1 MLAKN
6 QPSGARSRRRGI
18 DPVKRAVERVN
29 ARTAPAKSHSPRP
42 AGCDEKMRD
51 RADRQATPSNSYKM
65 SCDGALTLHGK
76 ARLIA
81 ALKPR
86 AGKTRVIRDIKTM
99 ALRPQ
104 KAPASNQN
112 AASEETQ
119 QETAAQQT
127 EERSEVEETAENK
140 AKSNETAQQ
149 QHDAQPEVEKQPR
162 EVTLIIAPKAP
173 EAEDDNVR
181 RDAAEFAL
189 RWSAE
194 AEQHVKGKSAEFVR
208 MVTSAA
214 YARIYLAE
222 AILCGAIAVIPIGR
236 VAPIDAFDKW
246 WTAFKV
252 GDLWFVLRYHD
263 KFIREYELTPA
274 FGPTPGDGGDPPPM
288 TRQQRRPPPQRIGP
302 RPRVRRN
309 RGGAQGSRATK
320 QLGKAIKK
328 KARKAKRIA
337 MEFCLRAMRELEVR
351 SCDLTYD
358 VVQLWRQKRPRLLRS
373 VVHMRRA
380 CGSTMQFLRDV
391 SASFVQ
397 VRQEAD
403 ALVISINASFTR
415 DVEVVT
421 ETYGPSGQLEASYEG
436 HTVFPRLR
444 LNSWRWKTPPIAWNE
459 YLFGVD
465 WTKDIFGVQEEE
477 QAFT

>member
-1 MLAKN
+1 
-6 QPSGARSRRRGI
+6 
-18 DPVKRAVERVN
+18 
-29 ARTAPAKSHSPRP
+29 
-42 AGCDEKMRD
+42 
-51 RADRQATPSNSYKM
+51 
-65 SCDGALTLHGK
+65 
-76 ARLIA
+76 
-81 ALKPR
+81 
-86 AGKTRVIRDIKTM
+86 M

-127 EERSEVEETAENK
+127 KESSEAEETAENK
-140 AKSNETAQQ
+140 AKSKKTAQQ

-162 EVTLIIAPKAP
+162 GVTLIIAPKAP

-181 RDAAEFAL
+181 RVADEFAL

-222 AILCGAIAVIPIGR
+222 SILCGAIAVIPIGR
-236 VAPIDAFDKW
+236 VAPIEAFDKW

-263 KFIREYELTPA
+263 RFIREYELVPA

-288 TRQQRRPPPQRIGP
+288 TRQQRRPPPQRIGQ

-320 QLGKAIKK
+320 QLGNAIKK
-328 KARKAKRIA
+328 KAKKAKRIA
-337 MEFCLRAMRELEVR
+337 MEFCLRAMRDLEVR
-351 SCDLTYD
+351 SVDFTRN
-358 VVQLWRQKRPRLLRS
+358 VSHLWRQIGPRLPRS
-373 VVHMRRA
+373 VTHLRHA
-380 CGSTMQFLRDV
+380 CGSAMQFLRDV
-391 SASFVQ
+391 SASVVQ
-397 VRQEAD
+397 VRQEVD
-403 ALVISINASFTR
+403 ALVRSINASFTR
-415 DVEVVT
+415 HVEVVT
-421 ETYGPSGQLEASYEG
+421 ETYGPSGQLEESYEG
-436 HTVFPRLR
+436 HSIFSRLR
-444 LNSWRWKTPPIAWNE
+444 LNSWKWKTPPIAWNE